1 MPSAQ
6 HPLPPVSQVR
16 PTPSLT
22 PFPPLYSA
30 TSSKGPFLTTR
41 ISGFLPNLFH
51 SSLQHVAQS
60 GAWYVDCSSVD
71 LPSWLIGT
79 LAPRDRRASVWGT
92 AVPTPY
98 GAWPQ
103 LALSFPRRTR
113 TPTYQPK
120 RSTAG
125 GSGGE
130 KSPEAHWCQ
139 LLAAPEL
146 QLPSLLTAW
155 KSTKLPSVP
164 AGHMPPAAG
173 VLDPRQP
180 SLPPLQSPR
189 LLPGQGRGGG
199 WG

>member
-6 HPLPPVSQVR
+6 HPLPPVSQVC

-22 PFPPLYSA
+22 PFQPLYSA
-30 TSSKGPFLTTR
+30 ASSKGPFLTTY

-60 GAWYVDCSSVD
+60 GVWYVDCSSVD

-79 LAPRDRRASVWGT
+79 LAPWDRRASVWGT

-125 GSGGE
+125 GQGKRSLQKPVGASSWQPRRSGSRVFSQFG
-130 KSPEAHWCQ
+130 
-139 LLAAPEL
+139 
-146 QLPSLLTAW
+146 